1 MKKIAFILGLA
12 GAICWGQNST
22 QPSPPIMGWASWN
35 NYRNHISDSIIKRQT
50 DYLVKLG
57 LNKIGYQYI
66 NIDDGFFDGRNPD
79 GSLNLN
85 KERFPNGLKP
95 IAEYIHSKGL
105 KAGIYSDVGP
115 NTCASIWDKDKGG
128 VGAGL
133 YQNERKDLEYFIND
147 LKFDFIKVDYC
158 GASQQDLK
166 LDEEQ
171 HYTYIKKML
180 DSISSR
186 KIGFNVCRWQFPGSW
201 VTSLADSWR
210 ISGDIANT
218 FHSMTEIVDLNTFL
232 APYMSPGH
240 YNDMDMLQIG
250 RGLSYEEDKAQMS
263 MWSILTSP
271 LMLGNDLSQ
280 ISDETLKVIS
290 NTEIIAVNQDM
301 TEQGKL
307 ISNYKDPL
315 QVWSKKL
322 NGINSG
328 ERAVVLFNRTKK
340 KEIIWFNFSDLELKG
355 GVSLRDLWGHKDIP
369 GKKHNR
375 IGVWVPPHGVVALK
389 LKGEFAPKYTY
400 EAEYAYLHNYNLT
413 QNTKVLP
420 NQAKH
425 AFNEKASRHALV
437 TNLGGTAGNYI
448 EFRKI
453 FSPKNQTQ
461 ELVIHYFAKEPS
473 IATLSVNGGK
483 SYKIEFQEAPNG
495 GKLSLKVPLK
505 KGFKNSIK
513 IENDENQFA
522 DLDKIEIL

>member
-1 MKKIAFILGLA
+1 M
-12 GAICWGQNST
+12 S
-22 QPSPPIMGWASWN
+22 
-35 NYRNHISDSIIKRQT
+35 
-50 DYLVKLG
+50 
-57 LNKIGYQYI
+57 
-66 NIDDGFFDGRNPD
+66 
-79 GSLNLN
+79 
-85 KERFPNGLKP
+85 
-95 IAEYIHSKGL
+95 EYIHSKGL
-105 KAGIYSDVGP
+105 KAGIYSDAGP

-128 VGAGL
+128 VGTGL
-133 YQNERKDLEYFIND
+133 YQNEKRDLEYFIND

-171 HYTYIKKML
+171 HYTLIKKTL

-307 ISNYKDPL
+307 ISDYKNPL

-355 GVSLRDLWGHKDIP
+355 GVSL
-369 GKKHNR
+369 
-375 IGVWVPPHGVVALK
+375 
-389 LKGEFAPKYTY
+389 
-400 EAEYAYLHNYNLT
+400 
-413 QNTKVLP
+413 
-420 NQAKH
+420 
-425 AFNEKASRHALV
+425 
-437 TNLGGTAGNYI
+437 
-448 EFRKI
+448 
-453 FSPKNQTQ
+453 
-461 ELVIHYFAKEPS
+461 
-473 IATLSVNGGK
+473 
-483 SYKIEFQEAPNG
+483 
-495 GKLSLKVPLK
+495 
-505 KGFKNSIK
+505 
-513 IENDENQFA
+513 
-522 DLDKIEIL
+522 